1 MGKEI
6 RAVMVRMKD
15 VTTRAGKEDIT
26 DRITLTAT
34 RVKTGKLTL
43 KTIIDKEIRAMMV
56 LMTDI
61 TTRTGKEDITDRIT
75 VTDTMLKI
83 GKIALKTMIDKI
95 IEASMRQEAKED
107 LLGAKVIMEAASHT
121 LEEGDKWIIICR
133 LRIFKHRSTHITQDM
148 LTSIKTE
155 EKG

>member
-6 RAVMVRMKD
+6 RGVMVQMKD
-15 VTTRAGKEDIT
+15 VTTRADKKDIT

-34 RVKTGKLTL
+34 TVKTGKLTL

-56 LMTDI
+56 QMTDI

-75 VTDTMLKI
+75 VPDTILKI

-95 IEASMRQEAKED
+95 IEASMRQEAEGD
-107 LLGAKVIMEAASHT
+107 LHGAKIIMERASHT

-133 LRIFKHRSTHITQDM
+133 LRIFKNSSTHITQDM
-148 LTSIKTE
+148 LTSIKRE